1 MSKNAMTTAG
11 VSRRNFLKTSAG
23 MLAGA
28 AAMGL
33 AGCAP
38 KTPMSDTGAN
48 AGATSVDDIQ
58 WDEEYDVIV
67 VGAGAA
73 GLATAVAMAKEGNGL
88 TTLLLEK
95 GPTNIG
101 SGNSPVCSGSF
112 HITEDVEGFKA
123 YMRSLVE
130 GFSETDVAVY
140 DVYAE
145 GAAENWDWLVGLGMT
160 EDDVK
165 ITPQEGKAEWYE
177 LGNSE
182 SFSKC
187 QFKKDNADDSR
198 THISKFLSSVLDE
211 HTDTVTRTTNTPLTA
226 LVQDPATRAVLGGV
240 YDDGG
245 KSVYV
250 KARRGVVMTCGGFEN
265 DQEMLQDYLSFER
278 MHAAGATMNTG
289 DGHRICAK
297 LGASMWHMN
306 SFAGAWSN
314 GIGTDGETF
323 MPYRSLKKAQGI
335 VVGINGRRFYQEWEG
350 TTMYAYNEEGPLDL
364 HYGCR
369 HGHQNFG
376 GDWRMLPLPPKT
388 WFIFDAEGKRYGA
401 YQGKDVSKNT
411 LQSQTEK
418 TEIDP
423 SIDPVAEGFAYT
435 ADTIEGLAAQIGVP
449 TDELVHTVELWNA
462 ACEAGVDEAF
472 HRPADQ
478 MTPVLAAPFYAIECV
493 PEVLNTDGGPRR
505 SPKAEILDW
514 EGEPIPNLYSS
525 GEFGSLW
532 ASKYQGSG
540 NITECMVFG
549 RVAARELIAKAE

>member
-1 MSKNAMTTAG
+1 MSKGANNKTANG

-23 MLAGA
+23 VLAGA
-28 AAMGL
+28 AALGL

-38 KTPMSDTGAN
+38 QTSMAQTGN
-48 AGATSVDDIQ
+48 AAAASVDDIA
-58 WDEEYDVIV
+58 WDEEYDVLV

-73 GLATAVAMAKEGNGL
+73 GLATAVAMATEGNGL

-95 GPTNIG
+95 GPMEIG

-112 HITEDVEGFKA
+112 HITEDVEGFKS
-123 YMRSLVE
+123 YMKALVA
-130 GFSETDVAVY
+130 GFDCTPESVY
-140 DVYAE
+140 EVYAE
-145 GAAENWDWLVGLGMT
+145 GAAENWPWLEGLGLT

-165 ITPQEGKAEWYE
+165 ITPMEGKAEWFE
-177 LGNSE
+177 LENSGT
-182 SFSKC
+182 FSKC
-187 QFKKDNADDSR
+187 QLKKDNAEDSR
-198 THISKFLSSVLDE
+198 QHISKFLSSVLEGYGDV
-211 HTDTVTRTTNTPLTA
+211 VTRKTNAPLTA
-226 LVQDPATRAVLGGV
+226 LVQDPATKAVLGGV
-240 YDDGG
+240 YEDGS
-245 KSVYV
+245 KEVYV

-265 DQEMLQDYLSFER
+265 DPEMLQDYLSFER

-314 GIGTDGETF
+314 GVSLDGETF

-335 VVGINGRRFYQEWEG
+335 VVGINGRRFYQEYEG
-350 TTMYAYNEEGPLDL
+350 TGMFKAGEEGPLEL

-376 GDWRMLPLPPKT
+376 GDWRMLPLPPKQ
-388 WFIFDAEGKRYGA
+388 WFVFDAEGKRYGA
-401 YQGKDVSKNT
+401 YQGKDVANNN
-411 LQSQTEK
+411 LQNQTEK
-418 TEIDP
+418 VEIDP
-423 SIDPVAEGFAYT
+423 SIDPVAEGYALT
-435 ADTIEGLAAQIGVP
+435 ADTIEELAALMEVP
-449 TDELVHTVELWNA
+449 VDELVHTVEVWNA
-462 ACEAGVDEAF
+462 ACEAGVDEQF
-472 HRPADQ
+472 HRPSEQ
-478 MTPVLAAPFYAIECV
+478 MTPVLTPPFYAITCI

-505 SPKAEILDW
+505 NERAQIVDW
-514 EGEPIPNLYSS
+514 DGEPIPNLYSS

-549 RVAARELIAKAE
+549 RIAARELIAKE